1 MPALEQVVVPDTA
14 APATPTDPDYLAG
27 LSTRMGIPDEVVPP
41 VPEVVKQGP
50 PTKAPSQIEEP
61 VVTPPPTRQ
70 REEPAIR
77 IENKTLKTKVEEYE
91 KELAELRAKAARLPE
106 LETSVTEFKTLAE
119 RTAEE
124 KKKLDEAYRNE
135 ASAFPVELLDD
146 LPEVQTARQSFEE
159 AGRGLFPEYLSDLN
173 DDSDPDVRMDFGA
186 LTPAQRSAVGQ
197 YIDQWENMEYN
208 SKESPTVRAETQRAL
223 ISLIAKTLKVNP
235 NKFITENFRGHEFDM
250 LPKSHPVYQHL
261 RSSLKPFVEQRQ
273 RLNMAREQ
281 ARTKA
286 KDSLSQVISTRI
298 NNTKTLFSN
307 VGVGLS
313 GEALDAAL
321 AKTPD
326 SPVLRTM
333 KLLQDH
339 PDLMEEVKTNMEH
352 EATLNGVF
360 RPHYD
365 FVEDDPSERTA
376 KAQAANLRIGRR
388 AAFAPVAEPL
398 MKALIRTQ
406 EKLAES
412 ERLRAAAEAEA
423 SKTRIQAEPGADGYG
438 DTTHSMDP
446 EADEYLQRIERLAA
460 QRNR

>member
-1 MPALEQVVVPDTA
+1 MPALEQVVIPDS
-14 APATPTDPDYLAG
+14 PSPSTPTEPDYLAG
-27 LSTRMGIPDEVVPP
+27 LSNRLGIPDEVVPP
-41 VPEVVKQGP
+41 VEEVKVVSEPAKVVP
-50 PTKAPSQIEEP
+50 PVVDP
-61 VVTPPPTRQ
+61 VTPPPSR

-77 IENKTLKTKVEEYE
+77 IENKTLKKQVEDYE
-91 KELAELRAKAARLPE
+91 KELADLRAKAARLPE

-119 RTAEE
+119 RAAEE

-135 ASAFPVELLDD
+135 AAAFPAELLDD
-146 LPEVQTARQSFEE
+146 LPEVQTAKQGFDAAARS
-159 AGRGLFPEYLSDLN
+159 LFPEYLSDLN

-186 LTPAQRSAVGQ
+186 LSPAQRSAVGG
-197 YIDQWENMEYN
+197 YIDQWEDMEYS
-208 SKESPTVRAETQRAL
+208 SKDSPTVRAETQRAL

-235 NKFITENFRGHEFDM
+235 AKFVTENFRGHEFDM

-261 RSSLKPFVEQRQ
+261 RASLKPFVEQRQ
-273 RLNMAREQ
+273 RLNMAKEA
-281 ARTKA
+281 ARTQA
-286 KDSLSQVISTRI
+286 KTSLSQVISTRV
-298 NNTKTLFSN
+298 NNTKALFSN

-326 SPVLRTM
+326 SPVLKTM

-339 PDLMEEVKTNMEH
+339 PDLMEELKTNMEH

-365 FVEDDPSERTA
+365 FVEDDPGERTA

-398 MKALIRTQ
+398 MKALLRTQ

-423 SKTRIQAEPGADGYG
+423 SKTRIQAEPGTEGYG
-438 DTTHSMDP
+438 DSTTSTDP
-446 EADEYLQRIERLAA
+446 DADEYMQRIERLAA
-460 QRNR
+460 QRTR